1 MIIAIDNNAKLAL
14 FLGLTAQPPEDE
26 RTPERGGFTEENG
39 IGWQRGHL
47 HAALWRSWRGGTSWR
62 MNSGDGFQLMDFLKN
77 EPGGTLRVEMME
89 GGWSSGDGSTEWSF
103 TFNGTPEDATYLRS
117 FLEGQWRRGGE
128 KELDIKY
135 HLQYDPPLIW
145 DDGGE
150 GWISRHTRLGIGA
163 QTATITLELTA
174 MG

>member
-1 MIIAIDNNAKLAL
+1 
-14 FLGLTAQPPEDE
+14 
-26 RTPERGGFTEENG
+26 
-39 IGWQRGHL
+39 
-47 HAALWRSWRGGTSWR
+47 
-62 MNSGDGFQLMDFLKN
+62 MNSGDGFQPMAFLKN

-103 TFNGTPEDATYLRS
+103 TFNGTPEGATYLRS
-117 FLEGQWRRGGE
+117 FLEGQWRRVGE

-135 HLQYDPPLIW
+135 HLQYDPPMIW
-145 DDGGE
+145 DDSGE
-150 GWISRHTRLGIGA
+150 GWISRLTRLGIGA